1 MIHIHFDACIVHEE
15 ERKMDLKEL
24 TKELSRLNPGAG
36 IVSGL
41 EGNPKVIFGLLE
53 PEKLVMPKG
62 YSYNEKDGITN
73 KHESETGRYNYFE
86 YRLLFEKKK
95 KSWLARIFGK

>member
-1 MIHIHFDACIVHEE
+1 
-15 ERKMDLKEL
+15 MDLKEL
-24 TKELSRLNPGAG
+24 TKELSRLNPEAG

-41 EGNPKVIFGLLE
+41 EGNPNVIFGLLE

-73 KHESETGRYNYFE
+73 KHQSETGRYNYFE

-95 KSWLARIFGK
+95 KKSWLARIFGK